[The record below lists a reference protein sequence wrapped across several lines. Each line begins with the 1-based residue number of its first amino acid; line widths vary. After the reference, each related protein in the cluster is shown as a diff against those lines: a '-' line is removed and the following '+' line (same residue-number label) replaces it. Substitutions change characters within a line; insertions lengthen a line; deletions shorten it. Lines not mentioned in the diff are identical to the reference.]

1 MSRLH
6 QICQGFE
13 LFLSAMLCNDF
24 MGGYAFPLCP
34 SDFMY
39 LRGWC
44 SLFALDKF
52 QVCPLCSSYMLYLD
66 SQGLHSIR
74 RHLQHP
80 YPTIVC
86 HCRTDYSTRAGLRLQ
101 N

>member
-52 QVCPLCSSYMLYLD
+52 Q
-66 SQGLHSIR
+66 
-74 RHLQHP
+74 HP